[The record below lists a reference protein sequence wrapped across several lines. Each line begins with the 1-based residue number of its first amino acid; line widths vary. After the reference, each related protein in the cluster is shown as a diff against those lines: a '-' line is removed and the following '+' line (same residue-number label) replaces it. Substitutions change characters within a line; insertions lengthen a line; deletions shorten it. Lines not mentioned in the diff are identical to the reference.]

1 MRTPFQITLVALMV
15 IGAAYGDDSLPDDLL
30 RRLYDR
36 ADLIIA
42 ATVLEDSEGGMST
55 APLPSDK
62 PKVAI
67 LSTILRV
74 QVDQV
79 LKGEVATEKPLLVN
93 ALYPYSDKSTSIRFF
108 RKGERHIFVLVR
120 ESGLRQNDE
129 VVRYRTE
136 DLWFGMLPVNEAMI
150 VRFAEWGRPQ

>member
-1 MRTPFQITLVALMV
+1 MRSLFQITLLALMM

-36 ADLIIA
+36 ADLIIT
-42 ATVLEDSEGGMST
+42 ATVVEDSEGGMST

-79 LKGEVATEKPLLVN
+79 LKGEVATDKPLLVN
-93 ALYPYSDKSTSIRFF
+93 AMYPYSDKSSAIRFF
-108 RKGERHIFVLVR
+108 RKGESFILVLVR

-136 DLWFGMLPVNEAMI
+136 DLWFGILTVNEAMI
-150 VRFAEWGRPQ
+150 VRFAEWSRAH